1 MTNVFGNKTNNS
13 LSNTYKK
20 SNTVIRRTFL
30 AIVNNKLFSTAND
43 RQHVCAQS
51 NFQFKFKIRINEK
64 IKMAVFNV
72 QIASIKYY
80 ITLK

>member
-30 AIVNNKLFSTAND
+30 AIVNNKLFSIRCLQPMTVSMFALKATFSSSLKLESMKKLKWQFLMYRS
-43 RQHVCAQS
+43 RQ
-51 NFQFKFKIRINEK
+51 
-64 IKMAVFNV
+64 
-72 QIASIKYY
+72 
-80 ITLK
+80 